1 MERHFEL
8 IPKVR
13 IIEHLLQYAIFVF
26 RFFISQSLE
35 TRRLEMFLLHIL
47 YWFFVGLLIY
57 SVVVIPVFT
66 VATSAFVSEGYVC
79 DLLLDGKVSGR
90 YILNYGLVFSTS
102 ITQFSEVD

>member
-1 MERHFEL
+1 
-8 IPKVR
+8 
-13 IIEHLLQYAIFVF
+13 
-26 RFFISQSLE
+26 
-35 TRRLEMFLLHIL
+35 MFLGFYFSIFRNKEVGNVFIT
-47 YWFFVGLLIY
+47 YIVFFVGLLIY

-102 ITQFSEVD
+102 IPSFRRSISCSMRPMTEKDRKEIE